1 MLPTYIKARGNH
13 HSATAGPRRED
24 GDAKLRRARASAHTR
39 TTPSKRLL
47 NDFVVPMVG
56 ILGTAI
62 ILTLLFVLRAPTGP
76 EVVPPNQD
84 ECTCSCWDGLSEGLT
99 GRVMNEVDGRYSG
112 SLGRG
117 VGEPASS
124 GDTNTAPP
132 TSQYHSVFFNLDG
145 GSFRILLLTLFYAY
159 VSPRATGWQAA
170 AIAVY
175 VTPRCGGAQVPGT
188 ACVGAACIL
197 GDCRPSETSYGRE
210 PCFLALP

>member
-39 TTPSKRLL
+39 ATPSKRLL

-124 GDTNTAPP
+124 GDINTAPP

-175 VTPRCGGAQVPGT
+175 VTPRCAQVPGT

-197 GDCRPSETSYGRE
+197 GDCWPSETSYGRE